1 MDNQIKKIRSVHW
14 TTDEIAKMAMVAAL
28 YVVITVFLA
37 PFSFGQV
44 QLRVAEMFNFLALYN
59 KRYVWSVTI
68 GCAIANIASP
78 NGIIDVV
85 VGSVCTFF
93 VLLICRKVSARFT
106 DMRVKIAITT
116 LLFAFSMF
124 TVAGQLTILYQM
136 PFWLNWGY
144 IAVGEFLSMAIGGI
158 ILYQVGQKIDLTK

>member
-59 KRYVWSVTI
+59 KRYVWSV
-68 GCAIANIASP
+68 
-78 NGIIDVV
+78 
-85 VGSVCTFF
+85 
-93 VLLICRKVSARFT
+93 VSARFSCCLFVAKYL
-106 DMRVKIAITT
+106 RV
-116 LLFAFSMF
+116 LL
-124 TVAGQLTILYQM
+124 T
-136 PFWLNWGY
+136 
-144 IAVGEFLSMAIGGI
+144 
-158 ILYQVGQKIDLTK
+158 